1 VRVRTQELVAVSES
15 PVARCR
21 DGCNPSTR
29 SKPAVGAMPPR
40 IAVPARAGNRTTTHR
55 ARPAV
60 DIDALKRQPSDV
72 IVGTFRTTLAIQNQ
86 ILQPSKDVGHLAYQ
100 FHLSIFDDLGFPIA
114 LQRLVDAFT
123 AHHGVKGWFMDYDT
137 PRH

>member
-1 VRVRTQELVAVSES
+1 MGANRA
-15 PVARCR
+15 PARSQ
-21 DGCNPSTR
+21 PW
-29 SKPAVGAMPPR
+29 GAMPAR
-40 IAVPARAGNRTTTHR
+40 IAVPARAGIRTTTHR

-72 IVGTFRTTLAIQNQ
+72 LVGTFRATRAIQNP
-86 ILQPSKDVGHLAYQ
+86 ILQLSKDVCHLAYQ
-100 FHLSIFDDLGFPIA
+100 FHPSIFDDFGFPIA

-123 AHHGVKGWFMDYDT
+123 AHNGVKGLFMDYDT

>member
-1 VRVRTQELVAVSES
+1 M
-15 PVARCR
+15 
-21 DGCNPSTR
+21 
-29 SKPAVGAMPPR
+29 PAR
-40 IAVPARAGNRTTTHR
+40 IAVPARAGIRTTTHH

-72 IVGTFRTTLAIQNQ
+72 LVGTFRATRAIQNP
-86 ILQPSKDVGHLAYQ
+86 ILQLSKDVCHLAYQ
-100 FHLSIFDDLGFPIA
+100 FHPSIFDDFGFPIA

-123 AHHGVKGWFMDYDT
+123 AHNGVNGWFMDYDA